1 MMYKK
6 ILFLALV
13 TFFLA
18 GIASAADPNLVG
30 WYKFDEG
37 TGTLA
42 ADSSD
47 YGNNATVNS
56 SIGWDTGGY
65 SGGCLNFDGT
75 FTVDVP
81 AAGFADVNEQVTISI
96 WVNGDIAHEELG
108 QVPFHGSAPLR
119 GRALHAEIPG
129 GGWSIYFAGG
139 ATTPDLNGDYDQ
151 SSWDT
156 PPVEAYK
163 GSWNNFTFVKNNIAD
178 VNEPTWMIYWNG
190 LRKATRNDLTAQ
202 MDGIDTF
209 VIGSRIDLGWQYYG
223 KLDEFKIFDKALSR
237 QEIADMLGVDL
248 TKATSP
254 SPLDTEEGVSANVI
268 LSWDAGLQAASHDV
282 YLGTDET
289 AVTIATN
296 ASAEFMGN
304 FADAEYDDP
313 CALDPNTLYYWRV
326 DEINDVDLWTG
337 NVWSFKV
344 IPPLPPIP
352 DPVLWLKMDEP
363 NSENARLVEDHSG
376 FGNDGTMG
384 SADVWTEIPGL
395 SGAVEFDGGSW
406 GASGIVFDGD
416 GNSLVADMGLTDKVS
431 ISLVISGHT
440 FGDKGYAFSGL
451 DSASAHVMSME
462 APTGDT
468 RHFLTKMGGV
478 ASAVWIWEA
487 FNPAS
492 SNYIF
497 AEADAR
503 RITVTVDLD
512 PDENQ
517 LIYYLDDQVWT
528 SRTFSGGTFSDLT
541 DFTVGRQ
548 LWAEFDGIMSD
559 FRIYDEILRPEH
571 VTEIVGD
578 YPKLAKKP
586 SPAHES
592 TDNYLNVTLS
602 WNPGTDAN
610 SHQVYFGTDE
620 SAVAGADTG
629 SPVYAG
635 EVSVSSYDPNGLELM
650 KTYYWR
656 VDEVDAEGGTM
667 EGPVW
672 QFDTINY
679 VMVEDFESYDEE
691 GNDVTAVWA
700 DKLALGDMQ
709 RLLMNDP
716 CLSPINSMRLRYQI
730 PYPPYWAIT
739 NRSFSPAQDWTVN
752 KVKILTINYYGDA
765 ANFGLPLFVTIG

>member
-13 TFFLA
+13 TFLLA

-47 YGNNATVNS
+47 YGNDATVNS

-65 SGGCLNFDGT
+65 DAGCLNFDGT
-75 FTVDVP
+75 FTVSVP
-81 AAGFADVNEQVTISI
+81 AAVFADVNEQVTISI
-96 WVNGDIAHEELG
+96 WVNGNVNYTQEG
-108 QVPFHGSAPLR
+108 QVVFHGAGPLR

-129 GGWSIYFAGG
+129 GDASIYFAGG
-139 ATTPDLNGDYDQ
+139 DTTPGLNDSYDQ
-151 SSWDT
+151 DAWWG
-156 PPVEAYK
+156 PPVIAYK

-190 LRKATRNDLTAQ
+190 LRKATRDDLTAQ

-296 ASAEFMGN
+296 ASAEFKGN

-337 NVWSFKV
+337 DVWSFKV

-352 DPVLWLKMDEP
+352 DPVLWLKMDAP
-363 NSENARLVEDHSG
+363 DPENARLVKDYSG

-384 SADVWTEIPGL
+384 SLDVWTEIPGL
-395 SGAVEFDGGSW
+395 GGAIDFFGGNY
-406 GASGIVFDGD
+406 GETQIAFGLEND
-416 GNSLVADMGLTDKVS
+416 GNELIADMALTDKVS
-431 ISLVISGHT
+431 ISLVLSGHT
-440 FGDKGYAFSGL
+440 FGDKGYTFTGL
-451 DSASAHVMSME
+451 DSGGFHVMSME
-462 APTGDT
+462 TPTGDT
-468 RHFLTKMGGV
+468 KHFLTKMGGV
-478 ASAVWIWEA
+478 VGAAWMWEA
-487 FNPAS
+487 FNPAHN
-492 SNYIF
+492 NYIF

-512 PDENQ
+512 LIEGRI
-517 LIYYLDDQVWT
+517 IYYLDDDVWT
-528 SRTFSGGTFSDLT
+528 NRPFLGGTFSDLT
-541 DFTVGRQ
+541 TFIIAKNDYH
-548 LWAEFDGIMSD
+548 AFDMTMSD
-559 FRIYDEILRPEH
+559 FRIYDEVLRPEH

-592 TDNYLNVTLS
+592 TDNPLDVTLS

-610 SHQVYFGTDE
+610 SHDVYFGEDYV
-620 SAVAGADTG
+620 AVRDADT
-629 SPVYAG
+629 
-635 EVSVSSYDPNGLELM
+635 SSSCYMGQQATTTYDPCGLELM
-650 KTYYWR
+650 ETYYWR
-656 VDEVDAEGGTM
+656 IDEVDVNDGIMA
-667 EGPVW
+667 GPVW
-672 QFDTINY
+672 QFSTIDC
-679 VMVEDFESYDEE
+679 VMVEDFESYDNE
-691 GNDVTAVWA
+691 GNDVAVTWI
-700 DKLALGDMQ
+700 DKRDEGDMQ

-716 CLSPINSMRLRYQI
+716 CLSPVNSMRLRTLSSILGDSCKVVQ
-730 PYPPYWAIT
+730 
-739 NRSFSPAQDWTVN
+739 PAT
-752 KVKILTINYYGDA
+752 
-765 ANFGLPLFVTIG
+765 GLDGTRC